1 MACALDD
8 QQAADPSRRTNDDKH
23 GSLAQALLNE
33 LLATSVVL
41 SEDWETLAPPK
52 REDLAGCTDTQAML
66 DKLVEHGLLTPYQA
80 RRVGAGKAFGLVL
93 GNYRVLDRL
102 GDGGMGVV
110 FLAEHVRMRRPVAVK
125 VLALSPHEGVR
136 NLSRFVAEM
145 RAVGRLQH
153 PNVVAAMDCGDVV
166 SPEPDAPVLHYFVM
180 EYVSGQDLEAYVEG
194 HGPLP
199 PARAC
204 ELIYQ
209 IASALDEAHKHHLVH
224 RDIKPSNIQL
234 TPEGQV
240 KVLDFGLALHFCSRR
255 TEPGTLL
262 GTVDYM
268 APEQA
273 RDASAVDIRADIY
286 ALGGVLF
293 WCLTGCKPFPTK
305 GNAAQAMV
313 PRLTQPPPS
322 VRVRRPEVPAELDAI
337 VARMMAV
344 HPDDRYP
351 EPRAVMR
358 ALQAFIQSSALDD
371 RGSKIADLVGCSTLD
386 PRPCDRVRRV
396 LIVDDEPH
404 IRCLCRYALQS
415 DDLHCEE
422 AANGVL
428 ALQAF
433 HARRYDLALLDID
446 MPEMKGPEVLRRLR
460 QAPPG
465 PHFKVIM
472 FSGRSSADEMA
483 QMLLAGADD
492 YLTKPFS
499 NVQLQARVKAA
510 LRLKEAQ
517 EQSDSLNRQLLS
529 LNCEQGQ
536 TLTARESDLLHTRN
550 ALMLALCKLVEY
562 RRNETGEHLLRLQ
575 RFSRALAEEAASLPE
590 FAGQI
595 DTAFIQTLERC
606 APLHDVGTVA
616 LPDHILLKP
625 GRLDAAERLIMQ
637 SHTTIGAEIL
647 QTVARQH
654 GPALAFL
661 QMAIDIARHH
671 HERHDGTGYPD
682 RLAGRDIPLP
692 ARLVSVADVYDSL
705 RSGRTYRVAL
715 SHACAVQVIVEESA
729 GQFDP
734 TLLQVFQRCAPRLER
749 IFRELAS

>member
-1 MACALDD
+1 MECVLDD
-8 QQAADPSRRTNDDKH
+8 QLAADPSQQTNDDKH

-33 LLATSVVL
+33 LLATAIVL
-41 SEDWETLAPPK
+41 TEDWEALPPPK
-52 REDLAGCTDTQAML
+52 RDDLAGCSDPKAML
-66 DKLVEHGLLTPYQA
+66 DKLVGHGLLTEYQA
-80 RRVGAGKAFGLVL
+80 RRVGAGKTFGLIL

-110 FLAEHVRMRRPVAVK
+110 FLAEHVRMRRQVAVK
-125 VLALSPHEGVR
+125 VLALCPREDVR

-153 PNVVAAMDCGDVV
+153 PNVVAAMDCGEVV
-166 SPEPDAPVLHYFVM
+166 SPEPDEPVLHYFVM
-180 EYVSGQDLEAYVEG
+180 EYVSGQDLEAYVEA

-199 PARAC
+199 AARAC
-204 ELIYQ
+204 ELVYQ
-209 IASALDEAHKHHLVH
+209 IASALDEAHKHNLVH

-234 TPEGQV
+234 TPEGQA
-240 KVLDFGLALHFCSRR
+240 KLLDFGLALHFCSRR

-273 RDASAVDIRADIY
+273 RDASSVDIRADIY
-286 ALGGVLF
+286 GLGGVLF
-293 WCLTGCKPFPTK
+293 WCLTGSTPFPSRA
-305 GNAAQAMV
+305 NAAQALV
-313 PRLTQPPPS
+313 PRLSQPPPS
-322 VRVRRPEVPAELDAI
+322 VRVRRPEVAAELDAI

-358 ALQAFIQSSALDD
+358 ALQSFIQSASLADGGSPNED
-371 RGSKIADLVGCSTLD
+371 RGSRLESEQLAASSILD
-386 PRPCDRVRRV
+386 PRIREQVRRI

-415 DDLHCEE
+415 DELHCEE

-428 ALQAF
+428 ALQAV

-460 QAPPG
+460 QTPPG
-465 PHFKVIM
+465 AHFKVIM

-517 EQSDSLNRQLLS
+517 EQSDALNRQLLS

-536 TLTARESDLLHTRN
+536 TLTARESDLVHTRN

-562 RRNETGEHLLRLQ
+562 RRSETGAHLVRLQ
-575 RFSRALAEEAASLPE
+575 RFSRCLAEEAAALPE
-590 FAGQI
+590 SAGQI
-595 DTAFIQTLERC
+595 DAEFIQTLERC
-606 APLHDVGTVA
+606 APLHDIGTVA

-637 SHTTIGAEIL
+637 SHTTIGAELL
-647 QTVARQH
+647 QEVARQH

-671 HERHDGTGYPD
+671 HER
-682 RLAGRDIPLP
+682 
-692 ARLVSVADVYDSL
+692 
-705 RSGRTYRVAL
+705 
-715 SHACAVQVIVEESA
+715 
-729 GQFDP
+729 
-734 TLLQVFQRCAPRLER
+734 
-749 IFRELAS
+749 